1 MIRQLLP
8 VNRSFAPLLAITF
21 FAAVSLSH
29 AAGDEGIHWL
39 VEYAGQSLPPSP
51 AWTAHGNPEA
61 TLADGAVR
69 LADSSQEGSG
79 FFRAGWKAEADTELI
94 VEVTVRVGTTT
105 GVVNKPGSRTLWPW
119 RDGAPVSLLVSDG
132 RHQDGLVF
140 YPDRVTTWTDRFIVM
155 DAASEFHTY
164 RLVIRGTDMSI
175 AVDGERRVK
184 GQNAFWKPAD
194 DAEPFI
200 QFGSSCKIATGDAQ
214 WRAVRLGVRKAA
226 PPAAAPVKIRMSEPW
241 PIQRPDLKTKPT
253 RPYVYVIGGGRLLM
267 SVAQGPDALWEPY
280 GVMMSADEGKTW
292 SAVKEWDQ
300 TVSAPLPML
309 QLKDGSVLGMSRW
322 TWPQADG
329 TEIGSTVRWDSELA
343 KFSAFASRLRLPE
356 GYHHATTPFTCE
368 RHTYEM
374 ADGSVIMAGY
384 SKTGPSTPVGL
395 SVGRRYSHLLRSSDG
410 GHTWNPY
417 GLIGAGG
424 EPAVARTGGGRM
436 TALLPTGPFKGFQQ
450 MFSEDDGR
458 TWSAPVVLEEGSVCP
473 DLVPMSNGLLACSY
487 GRPAGCLM
495 FSADG
500 GRNWISH
507 HVITAKT
514 GFNYSGIVEIRPGRL
529 LYLHDAGG
537 LHALT
542 IDVERL
548 AP

>member
-1 MIRQLLP
+1 M
-8 VNRSFAPLLAITF
+8 NRPFILAAFLVFIAST
-21 FAAVSLSH
+21 SR
-29 AAGDEGIHWL
+29 AGEEGIRWL
-39 VEYAGQSLPPSP
+39 VDYDGKSVPSLP
-51 AWTAHGNPEA
+51 AWTAHGKPEA
-61 TLADGAVR
+61 TVADGVFR

-79 FFRAGWKAEADTELI
+79 FFRAGWKAEPDAELV

-132 RHQDGLVF
+132 RHQEGLVF

-155 DAASEFHTY
+155 DPAGEFHTY

-175 AVDGERRVK
+175 AVDGEPRVR

-194 DAEPFI
+194 SAEPFI
-200 QFGSSCKIATGDAQ
+200 QFGSTGKVATGDAQ

-226 PPAAAPVKIRMSEPW
+226 APAAVPVKITMSEPW
-241 PIQRPDLKTKPT
+241 PIQRLDLKTKPT
-253 RPYVYVIGGGRLLM
+253 RPYVYKIGGGRLIM
-267 SVAQGPDALWEPY
+267 SVAEGPDALYEPY

-292 SAVKEWDQ
+292 STVKEWDQ

-322 TWPQADG
+322 TWPQEDG
-329 TEIGSTVRWDSELA
+329 SEVGSTVRWDFALA
-343 KFSAFASRLRLPE
+343 RFTAFASRLQLPQ

-374 ADGSVIMAGY
+374 ADDSVIMAGY
-384 SKTGPSTPVGL
+384 SKTGPSTPLAL
-395 SVGRRYSHLLRSSDG
+395 SLGKRYSHLLRSTDG
-410 GHTWNPY
+410 GKTWDPY

-424 EPAVARTGGGRM
+424 EPAVARTGGRRM
-436 TALLPTGPFKGFQQ
+436 TALLRTGPFKGFQQ
-450 MFSEDDGR
+450 TFSEDDGR

-500 GRNWISH
+500 GKTWISH

-514 GFNYSGIVEIRPGRL
+514 GFNYSGIVEVRPGRL

-537 LHALT
+537 LQALT

-548 AP
+548 AQ